1 MSGAAAGGFPQAM
14 EACATLSVISIGILV
29 VYLLLSAT
37 YNLLLHPLHDI
48 PGPRLCA
55 ISRMPW
61 WIANYHGDQVS
72 YLCALHDQYGPVVR
86 YGPNDLSYSNGDAWK
101 DIYGYER
108 GRKENPKQE
117 KTYLPPF
124 NGVKNMVTANEQ
136 DHARVRRIFSP
147 AFSDRALKKQEPL
160 FQKYMHLLVGNLK
173 KSSGEQV
180 DLVDLFNFTI
190 FDIMGDLTLG
200 QPLGLLENNKYT
212 PWVTAIFSSIKV
224 LGIIQFI
231 EYYPALSA
239 LWKLLEPRSI
249 YDMKMNH
256 WNHTKDRV
264 DARLARGSTQPDV
277 WNLCV
282 PDDEKG
288 QAGLSLKEMHSNAE
302 IMMLAGTETT
312 ASALSGLFYTLLTHP
327 AEMERAK
334 AEVRAAF
341 ASGRDMTLESMGGL
355 KYLHACIS
363 EAMRVYPR
371 CRPDSPVLSP
381 KAATWFWGDGFPKV
395 STNVVVM
402 QAAAYRSPEGWKDPG
417 RYVPERWLGGGSAGE
432 YRDDRRDWHQPFSFG
447 PRNCL
452 GQNLAWHEMRLVAA
466 SILFHFDVELCEH
479 ETGDWFDQKSYMAW
493 ERRPLICRVKYVG
506 Q

>member
-1 MSGAAAGGFPQAM
+1 M
-14 EACATLSVISIGILV
+14 
-29 VYLLLSAT
+29 
-37 YNLLLHPLHDI
+37 
-48 PGPRLCA
+48 
-55 ISRMPW
+55 
-61 WIANYHGDQVS
+61 
-72 YLCALHDQYGPVVR
+72 
-86 YGPNDLSYSNGDAWK
+86 
-101 DIYGYER
+101 
-108 GRKENPKQE
+108 
-117 KTYLPPF
+117 
-124 NGVKNMVTANEQ
+124 
-136 DHARVRRIFSP
+136 
-147 AFSDRALKKQEPL
+147 
-160 FQKYMHLLVGNLK
+160 
-173 KSSGEQV
+173 
-180 DLVDLFNFTI
+180 
-190 FDIMGDLTLG
+190 
-200 QPLGLLENNKYT
+200 
-212 PWVTAIFSSIKV
+212 TAIFSSIKV

-363 EAMRVYPR
+363 EAMRVYP
-371 CRPDSPVLSP
+371 PVPAGLP
-381 KAATWFWGDGFPKV
+381 RLIAQGG
-395 STNVVVM
+395 NVVLG
-402 QAAAYRSPEGWKDPG
+402 RWIPEG
-417 RYVPERWLGGGSAGE
+417 EFSSLSLSLLTGE
-432 YRDDRRDWHQPFSFG
+432 GTISKQLS
-447 PRNCL
+447 
-452 GQNLAWHEMRLVAA
+452 
-466 SILFHFDVELCEH
+466 
-479 ETGDWFDQKSYMAW
+479 
-493 ERRPLICRVKYVG
+493 
-506 Q
+506 